1 MPSSTQSI
9 VISFAIVLVLSV
21 VLAPP
26 APAQTFAVLHS
37 FTCYGDGCLPETGLT
52 IDAAG
57 NLYGT
62 TVGGGAHQ
70 NGTVFRLR
78 KSGSGWVLN
87 PLYSFAG
94 GNDGASPGGRVSLA
108 PDGTLYGTTSEGG
121 CSGCNGAG
129 CGTVFHLIPSPAA
142 PTSALAPWSETVL
155 YRFSGGSDGARPD
168 GDLTFDQSGNIYG
181 TAGGGGNNN
190 YGVVYELTPSGVGW
204 TETALYSPQGS
215 GGGTNPSGGVVF
227 DTSGNLYGV
236 FFRGGLGWGTVY
248 QLSPAGSGWT
258 ERTIHSFSYTGSDGA
273 DPIGGLI
280 IDASGNLYGTTS
292 QGKTSVGTVFELT
305 PGSAGWTFNT
315 LWPFPLQSNST
326 GPVDKLLMDAAS
338 NLYGTTFGLGA
349 YNLGTVFKL
358 TPSNSGWT
366 YSSLH
371 DFTGGSDGLFPWS
384 SLVFDANGNIYG
396 TNTEGGAGN
405 GGVVFQITP

>member
-9 VISFAIVLVLSV
+9 VICFAIVLVLTV
-21 VLAPP
+21 VLTPS
-26 APAQTFAVLHS
+26 APAQTFTVLHS

-62 TVGGGAHQ
+62 TAGGGAHQ

-108 PDGTLYGTTSEGG
+108 PDGSLYGTTSEGG
-121 CSGCNGAG
+121 GSGCNGAG
-129 CGTVFHLIPSPAA
+129 CGTVFHLKPSPTA

-155 YRFSGGSDGARPD
+155 YRFSGGSDGARPG
-168 GDLTFDQSGNIYG
+168 GDLTFDKSGNIYG
-181 TAGGGGNNN
+181 TASVGGNNN
-190 YGVVYELTPSGVGW
+190 YGVVYELTPSGGGW

-236 FFRGGLGWGTVY
+236 FFSSGLGWGTVY

-258 ERTIHSFSYTGSDGA
+258 EQTIHRFSYTGSDGA

-292 QGKTSVGTVFELT
+292 QGETSVGTVFELN
-305 PGSAGWTFNT
+305 PGSGGWTFNT
-315 LWPFPLQSNST
+315 LWPFPLQNNST
-326 GPVDKLLMDAAS
+326 GPVDKLLMDAAG
-338 NLYGTTFGLGA
+338 NLYGTTFGLGV

-358 TPSNSGWT
+358 TPSNGGWT

-396 TNTEGGAGN
+396 TTTEGGAGN
-405 GGVVFQITP
+405 GGVVFEITP